1 MSHVGQKDGFGSGCC
16 LTPQAQGACF
26 AGKPQLSKWIQATLV
41 NDVDEV
47 AWLEDPA
54 QSHPSAGSSLLS
66 MYGTVVLAGPMASSP
81 PTVNQAG

>member
-1 MSHVGQKDGFGSGCC
+1 MSHAEQKDGFGFGCC
-16 LTPQAQGACF
+16 LSPQAQGACF

-47 AWLEDPA
+47 AWLEGPA
-54 QSHPSAGSSLLS
+54 QPHPSAGSSLLL
-66 MYGTVVLAGPMASSP
+66 MYGGVLAGPMASSP